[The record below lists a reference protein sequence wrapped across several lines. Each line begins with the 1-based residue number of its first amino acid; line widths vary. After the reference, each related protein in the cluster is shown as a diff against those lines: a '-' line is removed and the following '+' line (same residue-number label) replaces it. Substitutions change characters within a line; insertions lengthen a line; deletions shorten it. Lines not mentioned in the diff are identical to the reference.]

1 MASVRTVYETLKDVV
16 NKDQQGFISPSTFN
30 RFASVAQLR
39 IYNRL
44 FTSLKDAQ
52 RNLKAGFDRGRDKGI
67 VKRIEEDLATFA
79 KSSLLTKSSGVF
91 SRPDDF
97 SRLISISTN
106 GDIML
111 GQSSRTPIELC
122 YDEEKIERM
131 LISNISAPSEK
142 FPVAL
147 ISGNIEVFPE
157 SINKIRVRYY
167 KIPEGVTQG
176 GEKTSNQPTFVYTA
190 EDTFDSTNS
199 IDFELPEHYV
209 DDLVYEIA
217 ELAGVNLRDQ
227 FVAQYAQGEQA
238 QVKTEQS
245 F

>member
-1 MASVRTVYETLKDVV
+1 MASVQKVYETLRDVV
-16 NKDQQGFISPSTFN
+16 NKDQQGFISPDTFN
-30 RFASVAQLR
+30 NFASVAQLR

-79 KSSLLTKSSGVF
+79 KAQTLTKANGVF
-91 SRPDDF
+91 TRPDDF
-97 SRLISISTN
+97 SRLISISTA
-106 GDIML
+106 GDILL
-111 GQSSRTPIELC
+111 GQSLRNPVEIC

-131 LISNISAPSEK
+131 LISNLSAPSET

-147 ISGNIEVFPE
+147 VSGDIEIFPE
-157 SINKIRVRYY
+157 SIKKIKVRYY
-167 KIPEGVTQG
+167 KIPEGLTQAG
-176 GEKTSNQPTFVYTA
+176 VKTSNQPTFGYNDDGIFNVNA
-190 EDTFDSTNS
+190 SV
-199 IDFELPEHYV
+199 DFELPDHYT

-227 FVAQYAQGEQA
+227 FVAQYAQGEQT

>member
-1 MASVRTVYETLKDVV
+1 MASVQKVYDTLKDVV
-16 NKDQQGFISPSTFN
+16 NKDQQGFISPNTFN
-30 RFASVAQLR
+30 TFASVAQLR

-79 KSSLLTKSSGVF
+79 KSATLTRANGVF
-91 SRPDDF
+91 TRPDDF
-97 SRLISISTN
+97 SRLISIATK

-111 GQSSRTPIELC
+111 GQSFRTPIEIC

-131 LISNISAPSEK
+131 LISNLSAPSDS

-147 ISGNIEVFPE
+147 VSGDIEVFPDT
-157 SINKIRVRYY
+157 INKIRVRYY
-167 KIPEGVTQG
+167 KIPEGVTQAG
-176 GEKTSNQPTFVYTA
+176 VKTSNQPTFVYTS
-190 EDTFDSTNS
+190 EDTFDTTNS